1 VKNFYTAQDIEDLAT
16 QGKRELV
23 LDDDTVLTDLGR
35 HMADQ
40 LGIAI
45 TTRDRPSTSTSASAP
60 SLAAPSVP
68 VSGSAPRAP
77 LSLGSKPKGCQHGPL
92 PPRQLPDT
100 ASAAPP
106 SNSAAY
112 TGSNTVVDQLVG
124 LVKRLGGKGPAQ

>member
-1 VKNFYTAQDIEDLAT
+1 MKNFYTAQDIEDLAA

-40 LGIAI
+40 LAI
-45 TTRDRPSTSTSASAP
+45 TIVSRSQHSTATSAP
-60 SLAAPSVP
+60 AATFTTPSVP

-92 PPRQLPDT
+92 PSRPAAGGRSTDLP
-100 ASAAPP
+100 A
-106 SNSAAY
+106 NSAAY
-112 TGSNTVVDQLVG
+112 TNSNTVVDQLVG
-124 LVKRLGGKGPAQ
+124 LVKRLGGKGPAD